1 MVRISI
7 LMFLTAIGGRIAAQT
22 DSLQSFETRDIVIS
36 ASRAEQDPFKAG
48 RSVTLL
54 TKDDLNRRIHRSLG
68 ELLARQTGTFIVG
81 AGQVPGSL
89 QSIAMRGVANHQTAV
104 FVDGFRLIDPT
115 SVDNALDLT
124 EMDLSGVERI
134 EIVRGA
140 HGTLYGSPAVGGMI
154 HVITSGQRQSG
165 FRGHV
170 TSNNGLFGKGTHDL
184 NQTLN
189 LRYGFING
197 LFFDGNVYHQSV
209 RGLNATI
216 DTVRT
221 PGSFKNIDRD
231 NLSRLH
237 AALGAGFTND
247 EWDVRLRYSHAGYDA
262 DIDDGAFVN
271 DPNYTVDVTRRLSQ
285 LSIRRTLSDRMSF
298 TLSSGYSTFKRDA
311 VDDSSVINSSGE
323 TDHAFYHGT
332 FEGELA
338 QAEAQLNWRGR
349 AISIVAGGGWNAET
363 MTSRV
368 FILNTAFNFSSLSDL
383 DTLDIHSTIGHV
395 FVHGDINGA
404 VISDRLLRWNL
415 GLGAR
420 WNRHDRYGTNWT
432 FELNP
437 SYQAS
442 EHTNLYAAFTGGFN
456 APSLYRLYAPDSY
469 YTSNIT
475 RGNRN
480 LKPEKSQ
487 TFEAG
492 IKQRFERVEGSVA
505 YYHSRVSDVVD
516 FVYLWD
522 SQIGIDT
529 LGNDFLRDDYRGDTY
544 LNIGTQTVDG
554 IEVEFVLRPFDI
566 VRMGGNAAFAWGEL
580 EYDESKIDAEKTQGH
595 HVQVLS
601 NGVFLTGKASSKRL
615 IRRPHTVNGDV
626 TIKVTPS
633 TYVGGAFRYVG
644 RRYDVFYNPALGPFG
659 ALDSKSLPP
668 YAVVDVHAGH
678 RLDDHLSVSVQ
689 LNNIFNNT
697 RQEIRGYRSVGR
709 ALYAGIRYGW

>member
-1 MVRISI
+1 MVRTS
-7 LMFLTAIGGRIAAQT
+7 LVVFMLAIGGRIAAQT
-22 DSLQSFETRDIVIS
+22 DSLQSFELRDIVIS
-36 ASRAEQDPFKAG
+36 ASRSEQDPFKVG
-48 RSVTLL
+48 RSITVL
-54 TKDDLNRRIHRSLG
+54 TRDELERQHPRSFG
-68 ELLARQTGTFIVG
+68 ELLARQTGTFTVG
-81 AGQVPGSL
+81 AGQIPGGL

-104 FVDGFRLIDPT
+104 FVDGFRLIDPS

-124 EMDLSGVERI
+124 ELTLNGVERV

-154 HVITSGQRQSG
+154 HVITSGGRQPG
-165 FRGHV
+165 FQGHV
-170 TSNNGLFGKGTHDL
+170 TSNNGIFGRGTHDL

-189 LRYGFING
+189 LRYGFANG
-197 LFFDGNVYHQSV
+197 FFFDGNVYHQSV

-221 PGSFKNIDRD
+221 PGAFKNIDRD

-237 AALGAGFTND
+237 AALGAGFSNND
-247 EWDVRLRYSHAGYDA
+247 WDVRLRYSHAGYDA

-271 DPNYTVDVTRRLSQ
+271 DPNYTVEVTRRLSQ
-285 LSIRRTLSDRMSF
+285 LSIRKSLSERMSF
-298 TLSSGYSTFKRDA
+298 TLSSGYSTFKREA
-311 VDDSSVINSSGE
+311 VDDSSVINGSGE
-323 TDHAFYHGT
+323 TDHTFYQGT

-338 QAEAQLNWRGR
+338 QAEAQMNWKAR
-349 AISIVAGGGWNAET
+349 AISIVGGAGLTIET

-368 FILNTAFNFSSLSDL
+368 QTVISSFNYSNISDL
-383 DTLDIHSTIGHV
+383 DTLDINSKLGHA
-395 FVHGDINGA
+395 FIHGDINGA
-404 VISDRLLRWNL
+404 VISDQFLQWNL

-420 WNRHDRYGTNWT
+420 WNQHDRYGTNWT

-442 EHTNLYAAFTGGFN
+442 DHTIFYTALTNGFN
-456 APSLYRLYAPDSY
+456 SPSLYRLYAPDSY
-469 YTSNIT
+469 YTSGIT
-475 RGNRN
+475 RGNKN
-480 LKPEKSQ
+480 LKPEKSL
-487 TFEAG
+487 TLEAG
-492 IKQRFERVEGSVA
+492 IKQRYERIEASA
-505 YYHSRVSDVVD
+505 ALYRSRVSDVVD

-522 SQIGIDT
+522 SQIGVDT
-529 LGNDFLRDDYRGDTY
+529 LGNDLFRDDYRGDTY
-544 LNIGTQTVDG
+544 LNIGTQTVNG
-554 IEVEFVLRPFDI
+554 FELEMVLRPNEA

-601 NGVFLTGKASSKRL
+601 NGVFLKGKASTQRL
-615 IRRPHTVNGDV
+615 IRRPHTVNGDM
-626 TIKVTPS
+626 TIKVMPT
-633 TYVGGAFRYVG
+633 THVGGAFRFVG

-668 YAVVDVHAGH
+668 YVLVDLHATH
-678 RLDDHLSVSVQ
+678 QVNDHLTVSAQ

-697 RQEIRGYRSVGR
+697 QQEIRGYRSVGR

>member
-7 LMFLTAIGGRIAAQT
+7 LMFLTAIGEQIAAQT
-22 DSLQSFETRDIVIS
+22 DSLRSFETRDIVIS
-36 ASRAEQDPFKAG
+36 ASRTEQEPFKIG

-54 TKDDLNRRIHRSLG
+54 TRDDLNRRIHRSFG

-81 AGQVPGSL
+81 AGQVPGGL

-104 FVDGFRLIDPT
+104 FVDGFRLIDPS

-124 EMDLSGVERI
+124 ELDLSGVERI

-154 HVITSGQRQSG
+154 HVITSGQRRTG
-165 FRGHV
+165 FQGRV
-170 TSNNGLFGKGTHDL
+170 VSNNGIFGSGTHDL
-184 NQTLN
+184 NQTVN
-189 LRYGFING
+189 LRYGLWNG
-197 LFFDGNVYHQSV
+197 LFAEGSMYHQSV

-221 PGSFKNIDRD
+221 PGVFKNIDRD
-231 NLSRLH
+231 DLSRLNVS
-237 AALGAGFTND
+237 LGTGLTND
-247 EWDVRLRYSHAGYDA
+247 EWDVRLRYSQTNYDA

-271 DPNYTVDVTRRLSQ
+271 DPNYTVDVTRHLSQ
-285 LSIRRTLSDRMSF
+285 LSIRKFLSDRLSF
-298 TLSSGYSTFKRDA
+298 TWSGGYSAFKRDA
-311 VDDSSVINSSGE
+311 IDDSSVVNAAGD
-323 TDHAFYHGT
+323 TDHSYYRGT

-338 QAEAQLNWRGR
+338 QAEAQINWRGR
-349 AISIVAGGGWNAET
+349 AISVVAGGGLNAET

-383 DTLDIHSTIGHV
+383 DTLDIHSTLGHV

-404 VISDRLLRWNL
+404 VISDHLLRWNL
-415 GLGAR
+415 GLGTR

-442 EHTNLYAAFTGGFN
+442 EHTILYAAFTGGFN

-475 RGNRN
+475 RGNEN
-480 LKPEKSQ
+480 LKPEKSR

-505 YYHSRVSDVVD
+505 YYRSRVSEIVD

-554 IEVEFVLRPFDI
+554 MELEFVLRPHDA
-566 VRMGGNAAFAWGEL
+566 VRMGANAAFAWGKL

-615 IRRPHTVNGDV
+615 IRRPHTVNGDM
-626 TIKVTPS
+626 TIKVMPS
-633 TYVGGAFRYVG
+633 THVGGAVRYVG

-668 YAVVDVHAGH
+668 YAVVDVHASH
-678 RLDDHLSVSVQ
+678 QLNDHLSVSVQ
-689 LNNIFNNT
+689 LNNVFNDT
-697 RQEIRGYRSVGR
+697 QQEIRGYRSVGR